1 MKQTINNLVFGL
13 FIVASTG
20 CRLIQPTQ
28 MSYQWFDPE
37 IFSTMKIHSEEKSAC
52 TPPDVDTP
60 FYTGITIN
68 APKRVGFDS
77 ANAFVIPVCV
87 NGTVPEMGA
96 RTPRPMLVA
105 IDLAILKKYSG
116 VAYEHKPPKIQ
127 GMDIDFAAP
136 PAARAMT
143 PEMLQGLRGGLIFSA
158 DLVDVVKLPKKA
170 GKYQIYLER
179 GELKSNVVALEVVA
193 GSL

>member
-1 MKQTINNLVFGL
+1 MKRLIRYSIFNLL
-13 FIVASTG
+13 IAALTG
-20 CRLIQPTQ
+20 CGFLQGNHMNQ
-28 MSYQWFDPE
+28 QWFDPE
-37 IFSTMKIHSEEKSAC
+37 IFSTVKINSEEKSAC

-68 APKRVGFDS
+68 TPKRIGFDN
-77 ANAFVIPVCV
+77 AIAFVIPVCV

-96 RTPRPMLVA
+96 RTPRPVLVA
-105 IDLAILKKYSG
+105 IDLATQKKYSG

-127 GMDIDFAAP
+127 GMDIDFVPP
-136 PAARAMT
+136 PAAPAVT
-143 PEMLQGLRGGLIFSA
+143 PEMLQGLRGGLIFSS

-179 GELKSNVVALEVVA
+179 GDLKSNVVALEVVA

>member
-1 MKQTINNLVFGL
+1 MKRL
-13 FIVASTG
+13 FQKIVLSLFVVNSTG
-20 CRLIQPTQ
+20 CSIVQSNQLSQK
-28 MSYQWFDPE
+28 WFDPE
-37 IFSTMKIHSEEKSAC
+37 IFSTVKVNSEEKSAC

-68 APKRVGFDS
+68 APKRVGFDG

-96 RTPRPMLVA
+96 RTPRPMIIA
-105 IDLAILKKYSG
+105 IDLATQKKYSG
-116 VAYEHKPPKIQ
+116 VAYELKPPKIQ
-127 GMDIDFAAP
+127 GMDIDFVPP
-136 PAARAMT
+136 PAAPAVT